1 MSGGSYDYA
10 YSRVQDFV
18 DQLVTR
24 ERTAARKAFRVHL
37 VAVAEAMRAIEWE
50 DSGDTGPERTEE
62 AIRRAL
68 GGQYEALTIAALDE
82 QHKRIGEDIERL
94 KASMRPTGAPKESP

>member
-18 DQLVTR
+18 DRLVTR
-24 ERTAARKAFRVHL
+24 ERTAVRKAFRVHL

-50 DSGDTGPERTEE
+50 DSGDTGPERTEQ

-68 GGQYEALTIAALDE
+68 GGQYEGLLLSAIEAE
-82 QHKRIGEDIERL
+82 HKRLGEEIEKL
-94 KASMRPTGAPKESP
+94 KASMRPTEAPKGAE